1 MEPTERL
8 FREMQEGR
16 LIALLTP
23 ASPEECL
30 TAYEVCRETGITL
43 EVAFRSEHVTAGI
56 ELIRK
61 THPEALILAGTVM
74 TAAQAEAAIA
84 AGAAG
89 IISADFIPEVVDV
102 CVGHDIMCV
111 PGGLSDAGKQLV
123 RKADGYGCSLEE
135 LKEKY
140 PWQWIYKLFPAF
152 SGDSSAVHLSR
163 AWRGPWKD
171 LTVVYTGGISFDT
184 LARVLEADP
193 TGIFCAS
200 ALLKDLDDRERTV
213 SEISRWKEVVSGGPR
228 SDAAAPVPTAVETDP
243 GSRTGEGDGDGAG
256 NRIVTFGELMMRL
269 SPPAGERLRTAGEFA
284 VHFGGAAANVG
295 VSLARFGHQAAF
307 VTLLPGNDS
316 GENALRALREQGV
329 DTSHIARKGSR
340 LGIYFLEHGS
350 GPRPS
355 KVIYDRAGSAFSE
368 VVPAD
373 FDWGKILEGVAWFHW
388 TGISPALGEN
398 VTATLQAGL
407 EAARAMG
414 VKVSVDLN
422 YRSRLWST
430 DEAGRV
436 MTGLMPQVDL
446 LIANEEDPA
455 KVFGIEIEGTDVE
468 SGDLDV
474 TGYEKAAHELR
485 ERFGFEQVA
494 ITLRESIS
502 ASENYWSACLLDGD
516 GFHLSRTYH
525 IPIIDRVGAGDA
537 FAAGLIHGILT
548 GMEGPAALGFG
559 VAASCLKHSIYG
571 DFNLVD
577 VAEVQRLAGGSTSG
591 RVVR

>member
-1 MEPTERL
+1 MEPTEQL
-8 FREMQEGR
+8 FREMEEGR

-30 TAYEVCRETGITL
+30 AAYEICRDTGITL
-43 EVAFRSEHVTAGI
+43 EIAFRSESGAAGI
-56 ELIRK
+56 ELVK
-61 THPEALILAGTVM
+61 ETHPEALMLAGTVM

-89 IISADFIPEVVDV
+89 VVSADYIPEVVDV
-102 CVGHDIMCV
+102 CVNHDIMCI

-123 RKADGYGCSLEE
+123 RKADRYGCSLED
-135 LKEKY
+135 LKAKH

-152 SGDSSAVHLSR
+152 SGNSSAVHLPE
-163 AWRGPWKD
+163 AWRGPWRD

-184 LARVLEADP
+184 LPIALTTDRN
-193 TGIFCAS
+193 GIFCAS
-200 ALLKDLDDRERTV
+200 ALLKHLDDREETV
-213 SEISRWKEVVSGGPR
+213 AEISRWQKVISGGSR
-228 SDAAAPVPTAVETDP
+228 SEEPAPVSPATQATT
-243 GSRTGEGDGDGAG
+243 GSRAVRENEGPGK
-256 NRIVTFGELMMRL
+256 RVVTFGELMMRL
-269 SPPAGERLRTAGEFA
+269 SPPAGERLQAADKFA
-284 VHFGGAAANVG
+284 VHFGGAAANVA
-295 VSLARFGHQAAF
+295 VSLARFGHPTAF

-329 DTSHIARKGSR
+329 ETDHIVRKGSR

-355 KVIYDRAGSAFSE
+355 KVVYDRAGSGFSQ

-373 FDWGKILEGVAWFHW
+373 LDWNRILEGVTWFHW

-398 VTATLQAGL
+398 VTTTLVAGL
-407 EAARAMG
+407 ETARARG
-414 VKVSVDLN
+414 VKISADLN
-422 YRSRLWST
+422 YRSRLWDT
-430 DEAGRV
+430 TEAGRI
-436 MTGLMPQVDL
+436 MTALMPQVDL
-446 LIANEEDPA
+446 LISNEEDPA
-455 KVFGIEIEGTDVE
+455 NVFGIEIEGTDVE
-468 SGDLDV
+468 SGELDV
-474 TGYEKAAHELR
+474 TGYEKAARELKD
-485 ERFGFEQVA
+485 RFGFERVA

-502 ASENYWSACLLDGD
+502 ASENSWSACLLDED
-516 GFHLSRTYH
+516 GFHRSRSYH
-525 IPIIDRVGAGDA
+525 VPIIDRVGAGDA

-548 GMEGPAALGFG
+548 GMEGAAALEFG

-577 VAEVQRLAGGSTSG
+577 AAEVRRLADGSISG